1 MTPIP
6 GITRYPSQ
14 RGTGWL
20 ARFYAAERVHTKLF
34 SDGRYGGDP
43 ARSQAAARRWLAELS
58 RCVEPVPRF
67 RRTPVRRTRTGVV
80 GITLYEKVE
89 RNGAAFWVYAVS
101 YTHQGR
107 RHTKAFRVHRYPSQ
121 ADAFQAALAFRQA
134 QEQAMQRERRA
145 RLRQQWEVG
154 PKEDPR
160 P

>member
-67 RRTPVRRTRTGVV
+67 RRTPVRRTRTGRSEEHTSELQSRVDLV
-80 GITLYEKVE
+80 CRLLLEKKK
-89 RNGAAFWVYAVS
+89 RP
-101 YTHQGR
+101 
-107 RHTKAFRVHRYPSQ
+107 HRFCVRLLHWLGLTSLCRLLP
-121 ADAFQAALAFRQA
+121 
-134 QEQAMQRERRA
+134 A
-145 RLRQQWEVG
+145 R
-154 PKEDPR
+154 
-160 P
+160 

>member
-89 RNGAAFWVYAVS
+89 RRS
-101 YTHQGR
+101 CTCSLR
-107 RHTKAFRVHRYPSQ
+107 IIRYPEN
-121 ADAFQAALAFRQA
+121 RV
-134 QEQAMQRERRA
+134 R
-145 RLRQQWEVG
+145 
-154 PKEDPR
+154 
-160 P
+160 